1 MQPTSYT
8 KFRKVC
14 SLLRVTCKFEKAKFG
29 PRTGKADWGEGGVRV
44 QNPQN
49 PEKSCSRDDDRK
61 WRPDRRETSGGF
73 GGGGWSWWWWWRW
86 QAGLPRGGCFIKG
99 YF

>member
-61 WRPDRRETSGGF
+61 WRPDRRDQR
-73 GGGGWSWWWWWRW
+73 WLWWRW
-86 QAGLPRGGCFIKG
+86 LVVVVVVAVAGRVAKGGLFH
-99 YF
+99 